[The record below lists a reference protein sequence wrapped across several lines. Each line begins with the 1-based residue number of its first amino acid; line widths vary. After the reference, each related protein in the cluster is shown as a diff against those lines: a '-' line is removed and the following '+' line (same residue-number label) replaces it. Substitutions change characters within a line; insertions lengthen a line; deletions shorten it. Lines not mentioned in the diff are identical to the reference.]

1 MHQVN
6 WPSLI
11 AIYLFAAGVGVAA
24 FYTGVLADLFSSGK
38 YRRLAKYGS
47 YIGVP
52 LIITG
57 TLMLLLDLGRPFRF
71 WLPLL
76 NFRPSSTMSLGV
88 WLLTAFTLLG
98 GLNALT
104 WLAEEERYQN
114 SSLLAAFRGKAG
126 LRRLTGLLGLP
137 VAVLTA
143 GYTGVLLASTS
154 SALWSSTPYMG
165 LLFLVSATSTGMAA
179 LMLVLAWRKEDF
191 SLIQKL
197 AKADALVIVLEIAVF
212 ILLLLTL
219 RSAAPEAAAVI
230 LSGSYALLF
239 WFGII
244 GCGLVIPLIVEL
256 YNMFS
261 PKLHSKNDTAVPV
274 VASAL
279 ILIGGFLLR
288 YVLLYAGQA
297 PL

>member
-6 WPSLI
+6 WPAVI
-11 AIYLFAAGVGVAA
+11 AIYLFMAGVGVAA
-24 FYTGVLADLFSSGK
+24 FYTGVFADLFSGGR

-47 YIGVP
+47 YVGVP
-52 LIITG
+52 LIIG
-57 TLMLLLDLGRPFRF
+57 GVLMLLLDLGRPFMF
-71 WLPLL
+71 WRLIL
-76 NFRPSSTMSLGV
+76 NFRTSSTMSMGV
-88 WLLTAFTLLG
+88 WLLTAFIILG

-114 SSLLAAFRGKAG
+114 SSLLAAFKGKTG
-126 LRRLTGLLGLP
+126 LRRFTGFLGLP
-137 VAVLTA
+137 VAILTA

-154 SALWSSTPYMG
+154 SALWSSTPYLG

-179 LMLVLAWRKEDF
+179 LMLVLAWRQEDARV
-191 SLIQKL
+191 IQKL
-197 AKADALVIVLEIAVF
+197 AKADAMVIVFEIVVF
-212 ILLLLTL
+212 ALLIFTL

-244 GCGLVIPLIVEL
+244 SCGLVIPLIVEL

-261 PKLHSKNDTAVPV
+261 PKLHSKNDRAVPV
-274 VASAL
+274 VAATL

-297 PL
+297 

>member
-6 WPSLI
+6 WPAVI
-11 AIYLFAAGVGVAA
+11 AIYLFLAGAGVAA
-24 FYTGVLADLFSSGK
+24 FYTGVFADLYSGGR

-47 YIGVP
+47 YVGVP
-52 LIITG
+52 LIIVG
-57 TLMLLLDLGRPFRF
+57 VLMLLFDLGRPLMF
-71 WLPLL
+71 WRLLL
-76 NFRPSSTMSLGV
+76 NFRTSSTMSVGV
-88 WLLTAFTLLG
+88 WLLTVFIILG

-104 WLAEEERYQN
+104 WLAEEERYRN
-114 SSLLAAFRGKAG
+114 SSLLAAFKGKRG
-126 LRRLTGLLGLP
+126 LRRFTGLLGLP
-137 VAVLTA
+137 VAILTA

-154 SALWSSTPYMG
+154 KALWSSTSYLG
-165 LLFLVSATSTGMAA
+165 LLFLISATSTGISA

-191 SLIQKL
+191 QVVQKL
-197 AKADALVIVLEIAVF
+197 AKADALVIVFEIVVF
-212 ILLLLTL
+212 ALMLFAL

-244 GCGLVIPLIVEL
+244 ACGLVIPLVVEL

-261 PKLHSKNDTAVPV
+261 PKLHAKNDTAVPV
-274 VASAL
+274 VAAAL
-279 ILIGGFLLR
+279 VLIGGFLLR

>member
-6 WPSLI
+6 WPVVI
-11 AIYLFAAGVGVAA
+11 AIYLFVAGVGVAA
-24 FYTGVLADLFSSGK
+24 FYTGVFADLFGGDK

-52 LIITG
+52 LIFAG
-57 TLMLLLDLGRPFRF
+57 LLMLLFDLGRPFRF
-71 WLPLL
+71 WHLLL
-76 NFRPSSTMSLGV
+76 NFRPSSTMSMGV
-88 WLLTAFTLLG
+88 WLLSLFTVLG
-98 GLNALT
+98 GVNALT
-104 WLAEEERYQN
+104 WLAEEKGYQKF
-114 SSLLAAFRGKAG
+114 SLLAAFKGKTG
-126 LRRLTGLLGLP
+126 LRRITGLLGLP
-137 VAVLTA
+137 VAILTA

-154 SALWSSTPYMG
+154 SALWSSTPYLG

-179 LMLVLAWRKEDF
+179 LMLILAWRKEDF
-191 SLIQKL
+191 QVIQKL

-212 ILLLLTL
+212 GLLLFTL
-219 RSAAPEAAAVI
+219 RSAAPEAAAVL
-230 LSGSYALLF
+230 LSGSYAPLF

-244 GCGLVIPLIVEL
+244 ACGLVIPLIVEL

-261 PKLHSKNDTAVPV
+261 PKLHSKNDAAVPA
-274 VASAL
+274 VAAAL
-279 ILIGGFLLR
+279 ILVGGFLLR